1 MYIDAERSG
10 AQWSLGDDD
19 ARITSIG
26 RILRKTRLDELP
38 QFWCIL
44 KGDMSLIGPRPER
57 EVFYNEF
64 ETYIH
69 GFSQRLKVK
78 PGLSGLAQIRG
89 GYNLKPEEKIVY
101 DVEYIKTR
109 SIWLDLKI
117 IFGTIRVVF
126 SHDGA
131 K

>member
-1 MYIDAERSG
+1 MTTG
-10 AQWSLGDDD
+10 
-19 ARITSIG
+19 
-26 RILRKTRLDELP
+26 
-38 QFWCIL
+38 
-44 KGDMSLIGPRPER
+44 GPRPER

-64 ETYIH
+64 EQYIH

-78 PGLSGLAQIRG
+78 PGLSGLAQIKG
-89 GYNLKPEEKIVY
+89 GYDLKPEEKIIY
-101 DVEYIKTR
+101 DIEYIKTR

-117 IFGTIRVVF
+117 IFGTIRVIF